1 MKWIHTSDLHIGKQ
15 INEFSLLEDPR
26 FFLDQLA
33 KLAQNEGADALL
45 LSGDLYDRSV
55 PPAEAVKVLDEFLSF
70 VTLEL
75 KIPVLAIAG
84 NHDSPQ
90 RLDFCSRLLRSSGLY
105 IAGQYQKQW
114 EKVTLWDAWGPVY
127 FYLCPYLEPAL
138 VRADFPGKELRSFD
152 DAFAAVFAQNLP
164 QIDFTKRNVL
174 LAHGFFS
181 YLKNPDSVAR
191 SESEVSLGGSDL
203 IDAKQLEDF
212 DYVALGHIHRPQ
224 STGREHLCY
233 SGSPL
238 KYSQS
243 EIPYSKSVVVAEIK
257 EKGSLQLKRQA
268 LPLLRDMRIIQGYFD
283 QILQQAPKGREK
295 EDLIFFSLLDRTLIP
310 NAMNR
315 LRAVYPHALGLS
327 MKRQQIGQGGVL
339 PAQKASKPVKDLFE
353 EFYQLVTGEK
363 MIKEQGEI
371 IKNACDCLQ
380 MGGEAD
386 EADPSGI

>member
-15 INEFSLLEDPR
+15 INEFSLLEDQR

-33 KLAQNEGADALL
+33 KLAQIEQADALL

-55 PPAEAVKVLDEFLSF
+55 PPAEAVKVLDAFLSH
-70 VTLEL
+70 VILEL
-75 KIPVLAIAG
+75 KIPVIAIAG

-105 IAGQYQKQW
+105 ITGQYQKQW
-114 EKVTLWDAWGPVY
+114 EKVTLFDTLGPVH

-152 DAFAAVFAQNLP
+152 DAFSAVCRQNLP
-164 QIDFTKRNVL
+164 SIDFSQRNVL

-203 IDAKQLEDF
+203 IDAKQLENF

-224 STGREHLCY
+224 STGKEHLCY

-243 EIPYSKSVVVAEIK
+243 EIPYSKSVVVAELK
-257 EKGSLQLKRQA
+257 EKGSLYLKRQA
-268 LPLLRDMRIIQGYFD
+268 LPPLREMRVIQGYFD
-283 QILQQAPKGREK
+283 QILQRVPELREK
-295 EDLIFFSLLDRTLIP
+295 EDLIFFSLFDHTLIP

-315 LRAVYPHALGLS
+315 LRAVYPNALGLS
-327 MKRQQIGQGGVL
+327 MKRQEDDSADLL
-339 PAQKASKPVKDLFE
+339 PARKASKPVKDLFE
-353 EFYQLVTGEK
+353 EFYQFITGEEL
-363 MIKEQGEI
+363 IQEQSEI
-371 IKNACDCLQ
+371 VQEACDWIQL
-380 MGGEAD
+380 GGEAD
-386 EADPSGI
+386 ETHSPGI

>member
-15 INEFSLLEDPR
+15 LNEFSLLEDQR
-26 FFLDQLA
+26 FFLYQLAQLA
-33 KLAQNEGADALL
+33 KEEQVDALL

-55 PPAEAVKVLDEFLSF
+55 PPAEAVKVLDEFLRYT
-70 VTLEL
+70 VMEL

-105 IAGQYQKQW
+105 ITGRYQKQW
-114 EKVTLWDAWGPVY
+114 EKVTLKDALGPVQ

-138 VRADFPGKELRSFD
+138 VRADFPGKDLRSFD
-152 DAFAAVFAQNLP
+152 DAFAAVFEKNLP
-164 QIDFTKRNVL
+164 SIDFSKRNVL

-203 IDAKQLEDF
+203 IDAKRLENF

-224 STGREHLCY
+224 STGKEHLCY

-243 EIPYSKSVVVAEIK
+243 EIPYSKSVVIAELR
-257 EKGSLQLKRQA
+257 EKGTLSLQRRA
-268 LPLLRDMRIIQGYFD
+268 LPPLRDMRVIQGYFD
-283 QILQQAPKGREK
+283 QILQKAPNQNER
-295 EDLIFFSLLDRTLIP
+295 EDLVFFSLLDHTLIP

-315 LRAVYPHALGLS
+315 LRAVYPNALGLTMQRKDKDNS
-327 MKRQQIGQGGVL
+327 DIL
-339 PAQKASKPVKDLFE
+339 PAQKASKPVEDLFG
-353 EFYQLVTGEK
+353 EFYQMVTGEQLQ
-363 MIKEQGEI
+363 KEQDI
-371 IKNACDCLQ
+371 IVKEACEKLHI
-380 MGGEAD
+380 GGNAD
-386 EADPSGI
+386 ETAPSGV